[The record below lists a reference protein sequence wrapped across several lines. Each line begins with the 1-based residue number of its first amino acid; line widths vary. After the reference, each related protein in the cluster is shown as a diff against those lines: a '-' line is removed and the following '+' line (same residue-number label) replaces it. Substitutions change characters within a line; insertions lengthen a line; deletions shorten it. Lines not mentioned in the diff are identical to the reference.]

1 MDNGQVKTRRMRAKG
16 TMRRRLHANGQGQGS
31 VRINSDAISAILA
44 PLYSELPKTVAAG
57 EHNLTYGEVEWPTLK
72 LMLDYIQ
79 KQIASLISTPS
90 GRFYDLG
97 SGRGRAVLYMSL
109 TGLFDYSV
117 GIEVLPERV
126 ALAKK
131 ALLNLRSSIPS
142 AGAKVKLYEAS
153 FLNSSFK
160 YKDARLVFLS
170 NMCFDKQ
177 TQDAIFQKLSAEMP
191 KGSLIFCSRLP
202 DTSLPAFESVGVE
215 RVPMTWTPTSEIH
228 ILRHL

>member
-1 MDNGQVKTRRMRAKG
+1 MEGGQVKTRRMRAKG
-16 TMRRRLHANGQGQGS
+16 TMRRRLHGHGHLQGA

-44 PLYSELPKTVAAG
+44 PLYSELPKTLAAG
-57 EHNLTYGEVEWPTLK
+57 DHNLTYGEVEWPTLK

-79 KQIASLISTPS
+79 KQMASPMASPS

-117 GIEVLPERV
+117 GIEVLPERL
-126 ALAKK
+126 ALAKQ
-131 ALLNLRSSIPS
+131 ALLKLRASIPS

-153 FLNSSFK
+153 FLNPAFK

-191 KGSLIFCSRLP
+191 KGSLVFCSRLP
-202 DTSLPAFESVGVE
+202 DASLPAFETVGVE

>member
-1 MDNGQVKTRRMRAKG
+1 MEGGLAKTRRIRAKG
-16 TMRRRLHANGQGQGS
+16 TMRRRLTSHNQGP

-44 PLYSELPKTVAAG
+44 PLYSELPKTIAAG

-72 LMLDYIQ
+72 LMLDYVQ
-79 KQIASLISTPS
+79 KETISS

-109 TGLFDYSV
+109 TGLFDSSV

-126 ALAKK
+126 ALSKQ
-131 ALLNLRSSIPS
+131 ALLKLRSAIPN
-142 AGAKVKLYEAS
+142 AGAKIKLYEES
-153 FLNSSFK
+153 FLNPVFK

-177 TQDAIFQKLSAEMP
+177 TQDAIFQKLTAEMP
-191 KGSLIFCSRLP
+191 KGSLVFCSKLP
-202 DTSLPAFESVGVE
+202 DASLPAFETLGVQ

>member
-1 MDNGQVKTRRMRAKG
+1 MEGGLARTRRVRAKG
-16 TMRRRLHANGQGQGS
+16 TMRRRLTSHGS
-31 VRINSDAISAILA
+31 VKINADAISAILA
-44 PLYSELPKTVAAG
+44 PLYSDLPKTIAAG
-57 EHNLTYGEVEWPTLK
+57 EHNLTYGEIEWPTLK
-72 LMLDYIQ
+72 LMLDYLQ
-79 KQIASLISTPS
+79 KEASVTTLS

-109 TGLFDYSV
+109 TGLFEASV

-126 ALAKK
+126 ALAKQ
-131 ALLNLRSSIPS
+131 ALLKLRSAIPS

-153 FLNSSFK
+153 FLHPSFK
-160 YKDARLVFLS
+160 YKDAKLVFLS

-191 KGSLIFCSRLP
+191 KGSLVFCSRLP
-202 DTSLPAFESVGVE
+202 DSALPAFQTVGVE

>member
-1 MDNGQVKTRRMRAKG
+1 MEGASAAKTRRVRAKG
-16 TMRRRLHANGQGQGS
+16 TMRRRFTGQGS
-31 VRINSDAISAILA
+31 GYGPVKINSDAISAILA
-44 PLYSELPKTVAAG
+44 PLYSDLPKTVAAG
-57 EHNLTYGEVEWPTLK
+57 DHNLTYGEIEWPTLK
-72 LMLDYIQ
+72 LMLDYIV
-79 KQIASLISTPS
+79 ASPVPPS

-126 ALAKK
+126 ALAKQ
-131 ALLNLRSSIPS
+131 ALIKLRASIPA
-142 AGAKVKLYEAS
+142 AGAKIKLYEAS
-153 FLNSSFK
+153 FLNPSFK

-191 KGSLIFCSRLP
+191 KGSLVFCSRLP
-202 DTSLPAFESVGVE
+202 DSSLPAFETVGVE